1 MKPMSKK
8 LRCLLVSVAIGLISV
23 SIIFLVSCGSKK
35 NETILEKI
43 DTNTLNQIDVDNIL
57 SLCINQGITD
67 EILTDKGYIISDEQ
81 TFGEMV
87 NAIWYDCTNMPSD
100 TPLPIKDFSIQ
111 LSKNNNELVGY
122 NFYYKPIDIK
132 DENLAKIISVYTSLA
147 GTDKFTA
154 RSGEKFTYEEIRAFS
169 ESDFEQYGSKF
180 EIINV
185 SAKESVSLFLDID
198 DNGKVFF
205 YGAVHAQNQ
214 G

>member
-8 LRCLLVSVAIGLISV
+8 LRCILVSVAIGLISV

-43 DTNTLNQIDVDNIL
+43 DTDTLNQIDVDNIL
-57 SLCINQGITD
+57 SLCINQGVTD
-67 EILTDKGYIISDEQ
+67 EILTDKGYIISDKQ
-81 TFGEMV
+81 TFSEMD
-87 NAIWYDCTNMPSD
+87 NAIWYDCTQIPTGTS
-100 TPLPIKDFSIQ
+100 LPIKDFSIQ

-122 NFYYKPIDIK
+122 NFYYNPIDIE
-132 DENLAKIISVYTSLA
+132 DVNLEKIISVYTSLA
-147 GTDKFTA
+147 GTNKFTA

-169 ESDFEQYGSKF
+169 ESHFEQYGSKF
-180 EIINV
+180 EIINA